1 MTGRNFC
8 LFFPYI
14 LLMQWHIL
22 MAQDSPAQVRQDF
35 YHLLERTHV
44 PSGASFQTTIT
55 DSVRIEKGFIYSEAG
70 EQVPILIYKPVNA
83 GTYPVVICLHGTGG
97 NKEDPYI
104 DRMMYALTKMGFMG
118 VAIDARYHGARVP
131 GGAHGSKE
139 YVEAVTRAW
148 ENKDK
153 THQAHPFFFDTVY
166 DLWRLID
173 YLVSRSDVQAGR
185 IGMMGVSMGGI
196 ETWLAAA
203 ADTRIKVAVVDI
215 GVQSFAWSLANDRWQ
230 GRAHTIWGAHQQA
243 AKDRG
248 DSTVTSD
255 NVKAL
260 WDKVVPGITG
270 EFDCPS
276 MLRLIAPRPLLIL
289 SNEKDANCPLPGAR
303 LAYASAETAY
313 GAAADHL
320 AMDIAPGVGH
330 QTLPVHYSMTLAWFK
345 QWL

>member
-14 LLMQWHIL
+14 LLMHGHIL
-22 MAQDSPAQVRQDF
+22 LAQDSPAQVRQDF
-35 YHLLERTHV
+35 YHLLERAHV
-44 PSGASFQTTIT
+44 PFGASFQTTVT

-131 GGAHGSKE
+131 G
-139 YVEAVTRAW
+139 
-148 ENKDK
+148 
-153 THQAHPFFFDTVY
+153 
-166 DLWRLID
+166 
-173 YLVSRSDVQAGR
+173 
-185 IGMMGVSMGGI
+185 
-196 ETWLAAA
+196 
-203 ADTRIKVAVVDI
+203 
-215 GVQSFAWSLANDRWQ
+215 
-230 GRAHTIWGAHQQA
+230 
-243 AKDRG
+243 
-248 DSTVTSD
+248 
-255 NVKAL
+255 
-260 WDKVVPGITG
+260 
-270 EFDCPS
+270 
-276 MLRLIAPRPLLIL
+276 
-289 SNEKDANCPLPGAR
+289 AR